1 MTKHR
6 ENVARF
12 KARVERFLKRHKMA
26 PSTFGRLSC
35 NRSKLVSDL
44 RRGLEPTPATMD
56 ALEQWMA
63 DYKADDDER
72 RAA

>member
-6 ENVARF
+6 DHVARF
-12 KARVERFLKRHKMA
+12 RQRVERFLKKHKMA

-44 RRGLEPTPATMD
+44 RNGLEPTPSTMD
-56 ALEQWMA
+56 ALEQWMR
-63 DYKADDDER
+63 DYKPDDDER